1 MDIAFNILLVIH
13 LLALAVGATTAI
25 AMPIVMSRMAG
36 ATPDGRQMLA
46 GIGVRLGLN
55 SRIAVGVLL
64 VSGGLMVWLRY
75 GGVDGL
81 GAWFWVKMVLVATL
95 VIAVIANAVVPRGAL
110 NPAVMSWITR
120 LSLLGVVIAA
130 VFAFN

>member
-1 MDIAFNILLVIH
+1 MDIVFNTLLIIH
-13 LLALAVGATTAI
+13 LLALAVGATTTV
-25 AMPIVMSRMAG
+25 AMPIIVSRMAS

-46 GIGVRLGLN
+46 GIGARLSLN

-81 GAWFWVKMVLVATL
+81 GSWFWAKMGLVAIL
-95 VIAVIANAVVPRGAL
+95 VAALIANAVAPRGTL
-110 NPAVMSWITR
+110 NPAVMGWITR